1 MTPTTLSSTPRKN
14 TTLMLTLRQATLGT
28 WRNRGTS
35 GVALINSTMTRII
48 SPVWRLFGVPFQI
61 QTEPIGKTSCTFTT
75 SKNRPDMSS
84 DKVTRTISTH
94 LQSPTSSSSNP
105 DSVLP
110 DMEVSE
116 PTSPSTLRN
125 TPPPE
130 FLVLRSNSLKPE
142 RLPAADL
149 EEAKAIITRQ
159 TRISQVST
167 IFLYQLVGV
176 EVFVPSSEFL
186 PPSEITAK
194 LFPGSLSKKD
204 V

>member
-1 MTPTTLSSTPRKN
+1 
-14 TTLMLTLRQATLGT
+14 
-28 WRNRGTS
+28 
-35 GVALINSTMTRII
+35 
-48 SPVWRLFGVPFQI
+48 
-61 QTEPIGKTSCTFTT
+61 
-75 SKNRPDMSS
+75 MSS